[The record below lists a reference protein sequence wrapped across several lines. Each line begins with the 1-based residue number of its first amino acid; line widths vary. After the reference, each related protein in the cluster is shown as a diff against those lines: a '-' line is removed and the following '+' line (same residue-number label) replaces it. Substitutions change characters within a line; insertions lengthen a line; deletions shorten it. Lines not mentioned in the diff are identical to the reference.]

1 MENVK
6 KVCPHCGSSV
16 FASILNVMSII
27 DVSEGFDNFKVLKS
41 DIDNANIDC
50 ICKCVNC
57 KNEVSQEELI
67 GGIQCKGCS
76 EYVPQE
82 DINEEGL
89 CPACAML
96 KENNASPTELLRM
109 LIAEQIKGSHKG
121 EQIAKKQDVAK
132 KAQEDQAINDKI
144 AEIQESL
151 ESNDTEKAPE
161 EAPKKRG
168 RRKGSKNAPKEGQ
181 AEAPVEATS
190 EEATE
195 PVQETEVSETAESFD
210 GMNMPEQPE
219 DSFITGDENQ
229 APFPEV
235 TEEDKML
242 GEEFPSFTDEL
253 MNDTSNNNND
263 AFNVDSFNMFDAENS
278 DDQAF

>member
-27 DVSEGFDNFKVLKS
+27 DVSEGLDNFKVLKS
-41 DIDNANIDC
+41 DIDNASINC

-57 KNEVSQEELI
+57 KNDVTEQDLI
-67 GGIQCKGCS
+67 GGVQCAQCS

-96 KENNASPTELLRM
+96 KQNNASPTELLRM
-109 LIAEQIKGSHKG
+109 LIAEQKKGSYKS
-121 EQIAKKQDVAK
+121 EQVAKKQEVAK
-132 KAQEDQAINDKI
+132 KAQEEQAINDKI

-151 ESNDTEKAPE
+151 DDTEKAPE
-161 EAPKKRG
+161 EVTEEAPKRRGRPKRG
-168 RRKGSKNAPKEGQ
+168 KSANKEENA
-181 AEAPVEATS
+181 S
-190 EEATE
+190 EENT
-195 PVQETEVSETAESFD
+195 PAEDTSFE
-210 GMNMPEQPE
+210 GSMNQPE
-219 DSFITGDENQ
+219 TINDLDTEQ

-235 TEEDKML
+235 TEEDKAL
-242 GEEFPSFTDEL
+242 GEELPSFADEII
-253 MNDTSNNNND
+253 NDSNNQ
-263 AFNVDSFNMFDAENS
+263 DSFNMFDTDNN
-278 DDQAF
+278 DQAF